1 MDESFN
7 LSVVEI
13 HDDCDSLEISAITV
27 EDNSVDFGSE
37 NGKTLHSHTDLKTK
51 VTQRRSGKS
60 RKVRA
65 TTIQTITICS
75 RSSIAWTIQA
85 H

>member
-1 MDESFN
+1 MDESLN

-51 VTQRRSGKS
+51 VTRRSGKS